1 MAPESVS
8 VPVPALVRSK
18 PVPATPPLRVRMP
31 AVIVSVRFAPSVAA
45 PESVSALV
53 PANAKSPFSA
63 SALATVRAAA
73 EASSVPPVIVNV
85 PVPSAA
91 ALPTLSVPAER
102 VSPPVNVLAPESVTA
117 PMLDFVAATPV
128 PPRMAETVPA

>member
-63 SALATVRAAA
+63 SALATVSAAA
-73 EASSVPPVIVNV
+73 EASSVPPLIVNV
-85 PVPSAA
+85 PEPSADA
-91 ALPTLSVPAER
+91 WPTLSVPAER
-102 VSPPVNVLAPESVTA
+102 VSPPVKVFAPERVIA
-117 PMLDFVAATPV
+117 PTPDFVAAMPV
-128 PPRMAETVPA
+128 PPRMALTVPA

>member
-18 PVPATPPLRVRMP
+18 PVPATPPLRVRLP
-31 AVIVSVRFAPSVAA
+31 VTVTVRDALSVAA

-63 SALATVRAAA
+63 SALATVSAAA
-73 EASSVPPVIVNV
+73 EASSVPPLIVNV
-85 PVPSAA
+85 PEPSADA
-91 ALPTLSVPAER
+91 WPTLSVPAER
-102 VSPPVNVLAPESVTA
+102 VSPPVKVFAPERVIA
-117 PMLDFVAATPV
+117 PTPDFVAAMPV
-128 PPRMAETVPA
+128 PPRMALTVPA